1 MNTCQSSFSFA
12 LRAAIFALVCTM
24 WGINAEAVE
33 AVGKVQFVLG
43 DVTAVNGDESRQLKK
58 MDPIYESDTIETGPK
73 GSTQLMMMDSARIA
87 VRPNSAFIIAEYRL
101 DGDNSASVLSVLK
114 GGFRTLSGKIGEQA
128 KENYRVETPTGIIG
142 LRGTDHAVFHIPAGQ
157 EKFYGDGLAGTYSK
171 VYEGSIIL
179 QNEDKILVI
188 TPATDAGYVAK
199 DAAPKY
205 VKTIPETAEGPV
217 VVAPFDETES
227 DEEAADESEV
237 AAAPDEESASETE
250 SEAEAEIV
258 VADELPAESGD
269 AAAETQEIAPAP
281 EPAPEPT
288 SEIAR
293 APNSGP
299 INEIPAETIAD
310 VIQRETEESGNVA
323 LAEVDVFTFSV
334 DATGRE
340 GESFQI
346 SGETTARTVRSG
358 GQIQFRIIGANPNEF
373 TMSPGVACDSGG
385 LCTAMLPVGEREFVF
400 TLTPLYDEQPDAENW
415 RIVLVNDNPRIF
427 VEDSVQLEWNIA
439 IADAADVDVF
449 TFSVDAT
456 GREGESF
463 QISGETTARTVRSG
477 GQIQFRIIGANPN
490 EFTMSPGV
498 ACDSGGLCTAML
510 PVGEREFV
518 FTLTPLYDEQP
529 DAENWRIVLVND
541 NPRIFVEDSVQL
553 EWNIA
558 IADAADVDVFTFS
571 VDATGRE
578 GESFQISGET
588 TARTV
593 RSGGQIQFR
602 IIGANPNEFTMSPG
616 VACDSGGLCTAMLP
630 VGEREFVF
638 TLTPLYDEQPDAEN
652 WRIVLVNDNP
662 RIFVEDSVQLEWNIA
677 IADAADVDVFTFSV
691 DATGREGESFQI
703 SGETTARTVRSG
715 GQIQFRI
722 IGANPNEFTMSPGV
736 ACDSGGLCTAM
747 LPVGEREFV
756 FTLTPL
762 YDEQPDAE
770 NWRIVLVNDNPRIF
784 VEDSVQLE
792 WNIAIA
798 DAADVDVFTFSV
810 DATGREGESFQ
821 ISGETTARTVRSG
834 GQIQFRIIG
843 ANPNEFTMSPGVACD
858 SGGLCTA
865 MLPVGEREFV
875 FTLTPLY
882 DEQPDAEN
890 WRIVLVNDNPRIFVE
905 DSVQL
910 EWNIAIADA
919 ADVDVFTFSVDA
931 TGREGE
937 SFQISGETTA
947 RTVRSGGQI
956 QFRIIGAN
964 PNEFTMSP
972 GVACDSGGLCT
983 AMLPVG
989 EREFVFTLT
998 PLYDEQPDAENWR
1011 IVLVNDNPRIFVED
1025 SVQLEW
1031 NIAIADAAD
1040 VDVFTFSVDAT
1051 GREGESFQIS
1061 GETTARTVRSGGQI
1075 QFRIIGAN
1083 PNEFTMSPGVACD
1096 SGGLCTAMLP
1106 VGEREFVF
1114 TLTPLY
1120 DEQPDAEN
1128 WRIVLVDDNPR
1139 IFVEDS
1145 VQLEWSI
1152 AIADAADVDVLI
1164 FSVDDTGRE
1173 GESFQISGE
1182 TTARTVRGG
1191 GQIQFRIIGANPD
1204 EFTLS
1209 PGVTCDSGG
1218 LCTAML
1224 PVGEREFVFTLT
1236 PLYDEQPDAEEWRI
1250 VLVNDNPRIFVED
1263 SVTLEWN
1270 IAIADVVAEVQ
1281 IAHVVARTTFD
1292 EGESVQLRISSTQ
1305 TSPADSGGLQVRFRI
1320 NGADRNEI
1328 GDLPTG
1334 VTYSTEDGVYSATI
1348 PAGQREFTF
1357 NLITLTDS
1365 TDEPTGEEWTVTL
1378 ISDTGGLYTGNSQVA
1393 FTVIDPPVTPSVP
1406 ANFFGGGFET
1416 LTNPDESL
1424 NLAVPTDWIIG
1435 SGGILA
1441 IQDPDRMGAPAT
1453 GIDIFP
1459 GGDVYNAIAAGDES
1473 YVRFASGQNV
1483 FYRMDSDG
1491 RFVNNAEGNAGRL
1504 SRQGEGGADYFTFSY
1519 ALETGDRTFLTNYQV
1534 ETRFLLNARKSDGI
1548 NLNDAREFSEGATET
1563 WQFGTTTRT
1572 ELNQRETFFPVTGT
1586 VENLQANLDYGRVP
1600 VPNPEGTDFVPGSF
1614 DYDISGQ
1621 ASFGT
1626 DNSKI
1631 FSRFDVQVTDA
1642 ERCRGADTGCY
1653 DDRLVGKF
1661 EADANP

>member
-142 LRGTDHAVFHIPAGQ
+142 LRGTDHAVFHIPEGQ
-157 EKFYGDGLAGTYSK
+157 EKLYGDGLAGTYSK
-171 VYEGSIIL
+171 VYEGSTIL

-199 DAAPKY
+199 DAAPQY
-205 VKTIPETAEGPV
+205 VKAIPETAEGPV

-250 SEAEAEIV
+250 AEAEIV

-269 AAAETQEIAPAP
+269 AAAETQEIAPAPAP

-340 GESFQI
+340 EESFQI
-346 SGETTARTVRSG
+346 RVETARPVRRE
-358 GQIQFRIIGANPNEF
+358 GQIRFRINGADRDEIGDLP
-373 TMSPGVACDSGG
+373 TGVTYSTEDGVYS
-385 LCTAMLPVGEREFVF
+385 AMLPVGQREFVF

-415 RIVLVNDNPRIF
+415 RIVLVSDNPRIF

-456 GREGESF
+456 GREEESF
-463 QISGETTARTVRSG
+463 QIRVETARPVRRE
-477 GQIQFRIIGANPN
+477 GQIRFRINGADRDEIGDLP
-490 EFTMSPGV
+490 TGV
-498 ACDSGGLCTAML
+498 TYSTEDGVYSATL
-510 PVGEREFV
+510 PAGQREFV

-529 DAENWRIVLVND
+529 DAENWEIVLVDD

-578 GESFQISGET
+578 EESFQIRVE
-588 TARTV
+588 TARPV
-593 RSGGQIQFR
+593 RREGQIRFR
-602 IIGANPNEFTMSPG
+602 INGADRDEIGDLPTG
-616 VACDSGGLCTAMLP
+616 VTYSTEDGVYSATLP
-630 VGEREFVF
+630 AGQREFVF

-652 WRIVLVNDNP
+652 WEIVLVDDNP

-691 DATGREGESFQI
+691 DATGREEESFQI
-703 SGETTARTVRSG
+703 RVETARPVRRE
-715 GQIQFRI
+715 GQIRFRI
-722 IGANPNEFTMSPGV
+722 NGADRDEIGDLPTGV
-736 ACDSGGLCTAM
+736 TYSTEDGVYSAT
-747 LPVGEREFV
+747 LPAGQREFV

-770 NWRIVLVNDNPRIF
+770 NWEIVLVDDNPRIF

-810 DATGREGESFQ
+810 DATGREEESFQ
-821 ISGETTARTVRSG
+821 IRVETARPVRRE
-834 GQIQFRIIG
+834 GQIRFRINGADRDEIG
-843 ANPNEFTMSPGVACD
+843 DLPTGVTYSTEDGVYSA
-858 SGGLCTA
+858 T
-865 MLPVGEREFV
+865 LPAGQREFV

-890 WRIVLVNDNPRIFVE
+890 WEIVLVDDNPRIFVE

-931 TGREGE
+931 TGREEE
-937 SFQISGETTA
+937 SFQIRVETA
-947 RTVRSGGQI
+947 RPVRREGQI
-956 QFRIIGAN
+956 RFRINGADRDEIGDL
-964 PNEFTMSP
+964 PT
-972 GVACDSGGLCT
+972 GVTYSTEDGVYSAT
-983 AMLPVG
+983 LPAG
-989 EREFVFTLT
+989 QREFVFTLT
-998 PLYDEQPDAENWR
+998 PLYDEQPDAENWE
-1011 IVLVNDNPRIFVED
+1011 IVLVDDNPRIFVED

-1051 GREGESFQIS
+1051 GREEESFQIRV
-1061 GETTARTVRSGGQI
+1061 ETARPVRREGQI
-1075 QFRIIGAN
+1075 RFRINGADRDEIGDL
-1083 PNEFTMSPGVACD
+1083 PTGVTYSTEDGVYSA
-1096 SGGLCTAMLP
+1096 TLP
-1106 VGEREFVF
+1106 AGQREFVF

-1128 WRIVLVDDNPR
+1128 WEIVLVDDNPR

-1145 VQLEWSI
+1145 VQLEW
-1152 AIADAADVDVLI
+1152 
-1164 FSVDDTGRE
+1164 
-1173 GESFQISGE
+1173 
-1182 TTARTVRGG
+1182 
-1191 GQIQFRIIGANPD
+1191 
-1204 EFTLS
+1204 
-1209 PGVTCDSGG
+1209 
-1218 LCTAML
+1218 
-1224 PVGEREFVFTLT
+1224 
-1236 PLYDEQPDAEEWRI
+1236 
-1250 VLVNDNPRIFVED
+1250 
-1263 SVTLEWN
+1263 N
-1270 IAIADVVAEVQ
+1270 IAIADIVAEVQ
-1281 IAHVVARTTFD
+1281 IAHAVARTTFD

-1365 TDEPTGEEWTVTL
+1365 IDETTGEEWTVTL
-1378 ISDTGGLYTGNSQVA
+1378 ISDTGLYTGNSQVA
-1393 FTVIDPPVTPSVP
+1393 FTVIDPQVTPPVDPPVDPPVTPSVP

-1459 GGDVYNAIAAGDES
+1459 GGEVYNAIAAGDES

>member
-1 MNTCQSSFSFA
+1 MNPSRPSFSFA
-12 LRAAIFALVCTM
+12 LRTAIFALVCTM
-24 WGINAEAVE
+24 WSINAEAVE

-43 DVTAVNGDESRQLKK
+43 DVTAVNGGESRQLKK

-101 DGDNSASVLSVLK
+101 DDDNSASVLSVLK

-281 EPAPEPT
+281 APEPAPEPT

-346 SGETTARTVRSG
+346 SGETTARTVRGGGQIQFRIIGANPNEFTMSPGVACDSGGLCTAMLPVGEREFVFTLTPLYDEQPDAENWRIVLVDDNPRIFVEDSVQLEWNIAIADAADVDVSTFSVDATGREEESFQIRVETARPVRSEGQIRFRINGADRDEIGDLPTGVTYSTENGVYSATLPAGEREFVFTLTPLYDEQPDAENWRIVLVNDNPRIFVEDSVQLEWNIAIADAADVDVFTFSVDATGREGESFQISGETTARTVRNG

-463 QISGETTARTVRSG
+463 QISGETTARTVRNG

-593 RSGGQIQFR
+593 RGGGQIQFR

-703 SGETTARTVRSG
+703 SGETTARTVRNG

-821 ISGETTARTVRSG
+821 ISGETTARTVRNG

-910 EWNIAIADA
+910 EWNIAIAD
-919 ADVDVFTFSVDA
+919 
-931 TGREGE
+931 
-937 SFQISGETTA
+937 I
-947 RTVRSGGQI
+947 
-956 QFRIIGAN
+956 
-964 PNEFTMSP
+964 
-972 GVACDSGGLCT
+972 
-983 AMLPVG
+983 
-989 EREFVFTLT
+989 
-998 PLYDEQPDAENWR
+998 
-1011 IVLVNDNPRIFVED
+1011 
-1025 SVQLEW
+1025 
-1031 NIAIADAAD
+1031 
-1040 VDVFTFSVDAT
+1040 
-1051 GREGESFQIS
+1051 
-1061 GETTARTVRSGGQI
+1061 
-1075 QFRIIGAN
+1075 
-1083 PNEFTMSPGVACD
+1083 
-1096 SGGLCTAMLP
+1096 
-1106 VGEREFVF
+1106 
-1114 TLTPLY
+1114 
-1120 DEQPDAEN
+1120 
-1128 WRIVLVDDNPR
+1128 
-1139 IFVEDS
+1139 
-1145 VQLEWSI
+1145 
-1152 AIADAADVDVLI
+1152 
-1164 FSVDDTGRE
+1164 
-1173 GESFQISGE
+1173 
-1182 TTARTVRGG
+1182 
-1191 GQIQFRIIGANPD
+1191 
-1204 EFTLS
+1204 
-1209 PGVTCDSGG
+1209 
-1218 LCTAML
+1218 
-1224 PVGEREFVFTLT
+1224 
-1236 PLYDEQPDAEEWRI
+1236 
-1250 VLVNDNPRIFVED
+1250 
-1263 SVTLEWN
+1263 
-1270 IAIADVVAEVQ
+1270 VAEVQ
-1281 IAHVVARTTFD
+1281 IAHAVARTTFD

-1365 TDEPTGEEWTVTL
+1365 TDETSGEEWTVTL
-1378 ISDTGGLYTGNSQVA
+1378 ISDTGLYTGNSQVA
-1393 FTVIDPPVTPSVP
+1393 FTVIDPQVTPPVDPPVDPPVTPSVP

-1416 LTNPDESL
+1416 LTNPDASL

-1435 SGGILA
+1435 TGGILA

-1459 GGDVYNAIAAGDES
+1459 GGEVYNAIAAGDES

>member
-1 MNTCQSSFSFA
+1 MNPSRPSFSFA
-12 LRAAIFALVCTM
+12 LRTAIFALVCTM
-24 WGINAEAVE
+24 WSINAEAVE

-43 DVTAVNGDESRQLKK
+43 DVTAVNGGESRQLKK

-101 DGDNSASVLSVLK
+101 DDDNSASVLSVLK

-171 VYEGSIIL
+171 VYEGSTIL

-205 VKTIPETAEGPV
+205 VKAIPETAEGPV
-217 VVAPFDETES
+217 VVAPADETES

-281 EPAPEPT
+281 VVPKA
-288 SEIAR
+288 
-293 APNSGP
+293 
-299 INEIPAETIAD
+299 AETPVADITEGNITGEPIAD
-310 VIQRETEESGNVA
+310 AIQRETQETIMEESRNAA
-323 LAEVDVFTFSV
+323 LAQFELTHFNGALSEGGFLQNNPQNNPYFRIERTTGIDTFQPVRFRITGADADEFTLETISGSPNHFGEAVGCDGTSCAVLFLPGDAFHEFRIHPTADGIAEGSEQWRIEVVNVEDVAVIRDFRVAGVPINRNIIPFDVADGEVEVSTFSVDDTGREEESFQIRVETARPVRSEGQIRFRINGADRDEIGDLPTGVTYSTENGVYSATLPVGEREFAFTLTPRYDEQSDAENWRIVLVNDNPRIFVEDSVQLEWNIAIADAADVDVFTFSV
-334 DATGRE
+334 DDTGRE

-427 VEDSVQLEWNIA
+427 VEDSVTLEWNIA

-558 IADAADVDVFTFS
+558 IAD
-571 VDATGRE
+571 
-578 GESFQISGET
+578 I
-588 TARTV
+588 
-593 RSGGQIQFR
+593 
-602 IIGANPNEFTMSPG
+602 
-616 VACDSGGLCTAMLP
+616 
-630 VGEREFVF
+630 
-638 TLTPLYDEQPDAEN
+638 
-652 WRIVLVNDNP
+652 
-662 RIFVEDSVQLEWNIA
+662 
-677 IADAADVDVFTFSV
+677 
-691 DATGREGESFQI
+691 
-703 SGETTARTVRSG
+703 
-715 GQIQFRI
+715 
-722 IGANPNEFTMSPGV
+722 
-736 ACDSGGLCTAM
+736 
-747 LPVGEREFV
+747 
-756 FTLTPL
+756 
-762 YDEQPDAE
+762 
-770 NWRIVLVNDNPRIF
+770 
-784 VEDSVQLE
+784 
-792 WNIAIA
+792 
-798 DAADVDVFTFSV
+798 
-810 DATGREGESFQ
+810 
-821 ISGETTARTVRSG
+821 
-834 GQIQFRIIG
+834 
-843 ANPNEFTMSPGVACD
+843 
-858 SGGLCTA
+858 
-865 MLPVGEREFV
+865 
-875 FTLTPLY
+875 
-882 DEQPDAEN
+882 
-890 WRIVLVNDNPRIFVE
+890 
-905 DSVQL
+905 
-910 EWNIAIADA
+910 
-919 ADVDVFTFSVDA
+919 
-931 TGREGE
+931 
-937 SFQISGETTA
+937 
-947 RTVRSGGQI
+947 
-956 QFRIIGAN
+956 
-964 PNEFTMSP
+964 
-972 GVACDSGGLCT
+972 
-983 AMLPVG
+983 
-989 EREFVFTLT
+989 
-998 PLYDEQPDAENWR
+998 
-1011 IVLVNDNPRIFVED
+1011 
-1025 SVQLEW
+1025 
-1031 NIAIADAAD
+1031 
-1040 VDVFTFSVDAT
+1040 
-1051 GREGESFQIS
+1051 
-1061 GETTARTVRSGGQI
+1061 
-1075 QFRIIGAN
+1075 
-1083 PNEFTMSPGVACD
+1083 
-1096 SGGLCTAMLP
+1096 
-1106 VGEREFVF
+1106 
-1114 TLTPLY
+1114 
-1120 DEQPDAEN
+1120 
-1128 WRIVLVDDNPR
+1128 
-1139 IFVEDS
+1139 
-1145 VQLEWSI
+1145 
-1152 AIADAADVDVLI
+1152 
-1164 FSVDDTGRE
+1164 
-1173 GESFQISGE
+1173 
-1182 TTARTVRGG
+1182 
-1191 GQIQFRIIGANPD
+1191 
-1204 EFTLS
+1204 
-1209 PGVTCDSGG
+1209 
-1218 LCTAML
+1218 
-1224 PVGEREFVFTLT
+1224 
-1236 PLYDEQPDAEEWRI
+1236 
-1250 VLVNDNPRIFVED
+1250 
-1263 SVTLEWN
+1263 
-1270 IAIADVVAEVQ
+1270 VAEVQ
-1281 IAHVVARTTFD
+1281 IAHAVARTTFD

-1365 TDEPTGEEWTVTL
+1365 TDETSGEEWTVTL
-1378 ISDTGGLYTGNSQVA
+1378 ISDTGLYTGNSQVA
-1393 FTVIDPPVTPSVP
+1393 FTVIDPQVTPPVDPPVTPSVP

-1416 LTNPDESL
+1416 LTNPDASL

-1435 SGGILA
+1435 TGGILA

-1459 GGDVYNAIAAGDES
+1459 GGEVYNAIAAGDES

-1534 ETRFLLNARKSDGI
+1534 ETRFLLNARRSDGI

>member
-58 MDPIYESDTIETGPK
+58 MDTIYESDTIETGPK

-101 DGDNSASVLSVLK
+101 DDDNSASVLSVLK

-128 KENYRVETPTGIIG
+128 KENYRVETPTGTIG
-142 LRGTDHAVFHIPAGQ
+142 LRGTDHAVFHIPKGQ
-157 EKFYGDGLAGTYSK
+157 EKSYGDGLAGTYSK
-171 VYEGSIIL
+171 VYEGSTIL

-199 DAAPKY
+199 DKPPRF
-205 VKTIPETAEGPV
+205 VKAIPETAEGPV
-217 VVAPFDETES
+217 VVAPADETES
-227 DEEAADESEV
+227 DEGAADEAQV

-269 AAAETQEIAPAP
+269 AAAEPREIAPAPAP

-310 VIQRETEESGNVA
+310 VIQRETEETGNVA
-323 LAEVDVFTFSV
+323 LAEVDVSTFSV
-334 DATGRE
+334 DDTGRE

-346 SGETTARTVRSG
+346 RVETARPVRRE
-358 GQIQFRIIGANPNEF
+358 GQIRFRINGADRDEIGDLP
-373 TMSPGVACDSGG
+373 TGVTYSTENGVYSA
-385 LCTAMLPVGEREFVF
+385 TLP
-400 TLTPLYDEQPDAENW
+400 A
-415 RIVLVNDNPRIF
+415 
-427 VEDSVQLEWNIA
+427 
-439 IADAADVDVF
+439 
-449 TFSVDAT
+449 
-456 GREGESF
+456 
-463 QISGETTARTVRSG
+463 
-477 GQIQFRIIGANPN
+477 GQ
-490 EFTMSPGV
+490 
-498 ACDSGGLCTAML
+498 
-510 PVGEREFV
+510 
-518 FTLTPLYDEQP
+518 
-529 DAENWRIVLVND
+529 
-541 NPRIFVEDSVQL
+541 
-553 EWNIA
+553 
-558 IADAADVDVFTFS
+558 
-571 VDATGRE
+571 
-578 GESFQISGET
+578 
-588 TARTV
+588 
-593 RSGGQIQFR
+593 
-602 IIGANPNEFTMSPG
+602 
-616 VACDSGGLCTAMLP
+616 
-630 VGEREFVF
+630 
-638 TLTPLYDEQPDAEN
+638 
-652 WRIVLVNDNP
+652 
-662 RIFVEDSVQLEWNIA
+662 
-677 IADAADVDVFTFSV
+677 
-691 DATGREGESFQI
+691 
-703 SGETTARTVRSG
+703 
-715 GQIQFRI
+715 
-722 IGANPNEFTMSPGV
+722 
-736 ACDSGGLCTAM
+736 
-747 LPVGEREFV
+747 
-756 FTLTPL
+756 
-762 YDEQPDAE
+762 
-770 NWRIVLVNDNPRIF
+770 
-784 VEDSVQLE
+784 
-792 WNIAIA
+792 
-798 DAADVDVFTFSV
+798 
-810 DATGREGESFQ
+810 
-821 ISGETTARTVRSG
+821 
-834 GQIQFRIIG
+834 
-843 ANPNEFTMSPGVACD
+843 
-858 SGGLCTA
+858 
-865 MLPVGEREFV
+865 
-875 FTLTPLY
+875 
-882 DEQPDAEN
+882 
-890 WRIVLVNDNPRIFVE
+890 
-905 DSVQL
+905 
-910 EWNIAIADA
+910 
-919 ADVDVFTFSVDA
+919 
-931 TGREGE
+931 
-937 SFQISGETTA
+937 
-947 RTVRSGGQI
+947 
-956 QFRIIGAN
+956 
-964 PNEFTMSP
+964 
-972 GVACDSGGLCT
+972 
-983 AMLPVG
+983 
-989 EREFVFTLT
+989 
-998 PLYDEQPDAENWR
+998 
-1011 IVLVNDNPRIFVED
+1011 
-1025 SVQLEW
+1025 
-1031 NIAIADAAD
+1031 
-1040 VDVFTFSVDAT
+1040 
-1051 GREGESFQIS
+1051 
-1061 GETTARTVRSGGQI
+1061 
-1075 QFRIIGAN
+1075 
-1083 PNEFTMSPGVACD
+1083 
-1096 SGGLCTAMLP
+1096 
-1106 VGEREFVF
+1106 REFVF

-1145 VQLEWSI
+1145 VQLEWNI
-1152 AIADAADVDVLI
+1152 AIADAADVDVST
-1164 FSVDDTGRE
+1164 FSVDATGRE

-1191 GQIQFRIIGANPD
+1191 GQIQFRIIGANPN
-1204 EFTLS
+1204 EFTMS
-1209 PGVTCDSGG
+1209 PGVACDSGG

-1224 PVGEREFVFTLT
+1224 PAGQREFVFTLT
-1236 PLYDEQPDAEEWRI
+1236 PLYDEQPDAENWEI
-1250 VLVNDNPRIFVED
+1250 VLVDDNPRIFVED
-1263 SVTLEWN
+1263 SVQLEWN
-1270 IAIADVVAEVQ
+1270 IAIADAADVDVFTFSVDATGREEESFQIRVETARPVRREGQIRFRINGADRDEIGDLPTGVTYSTEDGVYSATLPVGQREFVFTLTPLYDEQPDAENWEIVLVDDNPRIFVEDSVQLEWNIAIADAADVDVFTFSVDATGREEESFQIRVETARPVRREGQIRFRINGADRDEIGDLPTGVTYSTEDGVYSATLPVGQREFVFTLTPLYDEQPDAENWEIVLVDDNPRIFVEDSVQLEWNIAIADAADVDVFTFSVDATGREEESFQIRVETARPVRREGQIRFRINGADRDEIGDLPTGVTYSTEDGVYSATLPVGQREFVFTLTPLYDEQPDAENWEIVLVDDNPRIFVEDSVQLEWNIAIADIVAEVQ
-1281 IAHVVARTTFD
+1281 IAHAVARTTFD
-1292 EGESVQLRISSTQ
+1292 EGEGVQLRISSTQ

-1365 TDEPTGEEWTVTL
+1365 TDETSGEEWTVTL
-1378 ISDTGGLYTGNSQVA
+1378 ISDTGLYTGNSQVA
-1393 FTVIDPPVTPSVP
+1393 FTVIDPQVTPPVTPSVP

-1416 LTNPDESL
+1416 LTNPDASL
-1424 NLAVPTDWIIG
+1424 NLALPTDWIIG
-1435 SGGILA
+1435 GGGILA

-1459 GGDVYNAIAAGDES
+1459 GDAVYNAIAADDES
-1473 YVRFASGQNV
+1473 RVQFGSGANV

-1504 SRQGEGGADYFTFSY
+1504 SRQSEGGADYFTFSY

>member
-1 MNTCQSSFSFA
+1 MNPSRPSFSFA
-12 LRAAIFALVCTM
+12 LRTAIFALVCTM
-24 WGINAEAVE
+24 WSINAEAVE

-43 DVTAVNGDESRQLKK
+43 DVTAVNGGESRQLKK

-101 DGDNSASVLSVLK
+101 DDDNSASVLSVLK

-281 EPAPEPT
+281 APEPAPEPT

-334 DATGRE
+334 DDTGRE

-449 TFSVDAT
+449 TFSVDDT

-529 DAENWRIVLVND
+529 DAENWEIVLVDDNPRIFVEDSVQLEWNIAIADAADVDVFTFSVDATGREEESFQIRVETARPVRREGQIRFRINGADRDEIGDLPTGVTYSTEDGVYSATLPAGQREFVFTLTPLYDEQPDAENWEIVLVDDNPRIFVEDSVQLEWNIAIADAADVDVFTFSVDATGREEESFQIRVETARPVRREGQIRFRINGADRDEIGDLPTGVTYSTEDGVYSATLPAGQREFVFTLTPLYDEQPDAENWRIVLVSD

-593 RSGGQIQFR
+593 RNGGQIQFR
-602 IIGANPNEFTMSPG
+602 IIGANPDEFTLSPG
-616 VACDSGGLCTAMLP
+616 VTCDSGGLCTAMLP
-630 VGEREFVF
+630 VGQREFVF

-652 WRIVLVNDNP
+652 WRIVLVSDNP

-691 DATGREGESFQI
+691 DATGREEESFQI
-703 SGETTARTVRSG
+703 RVETARPVRRE
-715 GQIQFRI
+715 GQIRFRI
-722 IGANPNEFTMSPGV
+722 NGADRDEIGDLPTGV
-736 ACDSGGLCTAM
+736 TYSTEDGVYSAT
-747 LPVGEREFV
+747 LPAGQREFV

-770 NWRIVLVNDNPRIF
+770 NWEIVLVDDNPRIF

-810 DATGREGESFQ
+810 DATGREEESFQ
-821 ISGETTARTVRSG
+821 IRVETARPVRRE
-834 GQIQFRIIG
+834 GQIRFRINGADRDEIG
-843 ANPNEFTMSPGVACD
+843 DLPTGVTYSTEDGVYSA
-858 SGGLCTA
+858 T
-865 MLPVGEREFV
+865 LPAGQREFV

-890 WRIVLVNDNPRIFVE
+890 WEIVLVDDNPRIFVE

-910 EWNIAIADA
+910 EWNIAIAD
-919 ADVDVFTFSVDA
+919 
-931 TGREGE
+931 
-937 SFQISGETTA
+937 I
-947 RTVRSGGQI
+947 
-956 QFRIIGAN
+956 
-964 PNEFTMSP
+964 
-972 GVACDSGGLCT
+972 
-983 AMLPVG
+983 
-989 EREFVFTLT
+989 
-998 PLYDEQPDAENWR
+998 
-1011 IVLVNDNPRIFVED
+1011 
-1025 SVQLEW
+1025 
-1031 NIAIADAAD
+1031 
-1040 VDVFTFSVDAT
+1040 
-1051 GREGESFQIS
+1051 
-1061 GETTARTVRSGGQI
+1061 
-1075 QFRIIGAN
+1075 
-1083 PNEFTMSPGVACD
+1083 
-1096 SGGLCTAMLP
+1096 
-1106 VGEREFVF
+1106 
-1114 TLTPLY
+1114 
-1120 DEQPDAEN
+1120 
-1128 WRIVLVDDNPR
+1128 
-1139 IFVEDS
+1139 
-1145 VQLEWSI
+1145 
-1152 AIADAADVDVLI
+1152 
-1164 FSVDDTGRE
+1164 
-1173 GESFQISGE
+1173 
-1182 TTARTVRGG
+1182 
-1191 GQIQFRIIGANPD
+1191 
-1204 EFTLS
+1204 
-1209 PGVTCDSGG
+1209 
-1218 LCTAML
+1218 
-1224 PVGEREFVFTLT
+1224 
-1236 PLYDEQPDAEEWRI
+1236 
-1250 VLVNDNPRIFVED
+1250 
-1263 SVTLEWN
+1263 
-1270 IAIADVVAEVQ
+1270 VAEVQ
-1281 IAHVVARTTFD
+1281 IAHAVARTTFD

-1365 TDEPTGEEWTVTL
+1365 IDETTGEEWTVTL
-1378 ISDTGGLYTGNSQVA
+1378 ISDTGLYTGNSQVA
-1393 FTVIDPPVTPSVP
+1393 FTVIDPQVTPPVDPPVDPPVTPSVP

-1435 SGGILA
+1435 TGGILA

-1459 GGDVYNAIAAGDES
+1459 GGEVYNAIAAGDES

>member
-1 MNTCQSSFSFA
+1 MNPSRPSFSFA
-12 LRAAIFALVCTM
+12 LRTAIFALVCTM
-24 WGINAEAVE
+24 WSINAEAVE

-43 DVTAVNGDESRQLKK
+43 DVTAVNGGESRQLKK

-101 DGDNSASVLSVLK
+101 DDDNSASVLSVLK

-281 EPAPEPT
+281 APEPAPEPT

-340 GESFQI
+340 GENFQI
-346 SGETTARTVRSG
+346 SGETTARTVRGG

-456 GREGESF
+456 GREGENF
-463 QISGETTARTVRSG
+463 QISGETTARTVRGG

-578 GESFQISGET
+578 GENFQISGET

-593 RSGGQIQFR
+593 RGGGQIQFR

-652 WRIVLVNDNP
+652 WEIVLVDDNP

-691 DATGREGESFQI
+691 DATGREEESFQIRVETARPVRREGQIRFRINGADRDEIGDLPTGVTYSTEDGVYSATLPAGQREFVFTLTPLYDEQPDAENWEIVLVDDNPRIFVEDSVQLEWNIAIADAADVDVFTFSVDATGREEESFQI

-784 VEDSVQLE
+784 VEDSV
-792 WNIAIA
+792 
-798 DAADVDVFTFSV
+798 
-810 DATGREGESFQ
+810 
-821 ISGETTARTVRSG
+821 
-834 GQIQFRIIG
+834 
-843 ANPNEFTMSPGVACD
+843 
-858 SGGLCTA
+858 
-865 MLPVGEREFV
+865 
-875 FTLTPLY
+875 
-882 DEQPDAEN
+882 
-890 WRIVLVNDNPRIFVE
+890 
-905 DSVQL
+905 
-910 EWNIAIADA
+910 
-919 ADVDVFTFSVDA
+919 
-931 TGREGE
+931 
-937 SFQISGETTA
+937 
-947 RTVRSGGQI
+947 
-956 QFRIIGAN
+956 
-964 PNEFTMSP
+964 
-972 GVACDSGGLCT
+972 
-983 AMLPVG
+983 
-989 EREFVFTLT
+989 
-998 PLYDEQPDAENWR
+998 
-1011 IVLVNDNPRIFVED
+1011 
-1025 SVQLEW
+1025 
-1031 NIAIADAAD
+1031 
-1040 VDVFTFSVDAT
+1040 
-1051 GREGESFQIS
+1051 
-1061 GETTARTVRSGGQI
+1061 
-1075 QFRIIGAN
+1075 
-1083 PNEFTMSPGVACD
+1083 
-1096 SGGLCTAMLP
+1096 
-1106 VGEREFVF
+1106 
-1114 TLTPLY
+1114 
-1120 DEQPDAEN
+1120 
-1128 WRIVLVDDNPR
+1128 
-1139 IFVEDS
+1139 
-1145 VQLEWSI
+1145 
-1152 AIADAADVDVLI
+1152 
-1164 FSVDDTGRE
+1164 
-1173 GESFQISGE
+1173 
-1182 TTARTVRGG
+1182 
-1191 GQIQFRIIGANPD
+1191 
-1204 EFTLS
+1204 
-1209 PGVTCDSGG
+1209 
-1218 LCTAML
+1218 
-1224 PVGEREFVFTLT
+1224 
-1236 PLYDEQPDAEEWRI
+1236 
-1250 VLVNDNPRIFVED
+1250 
-1263 SVTLEWN
+1263 TLEWN
-1270 IAIADVVAEVQ
+1270 IAIADIVAEVQ
-1281 IAHVVARTTFD
+1281 IAHAVARTTFD

-1365 TDEPTGEEWTVTL
+1365 TDETTGEEWTVTL
-1378 ISDTGGLYTGNSQVA
+1378 ISDTGLYTGNSQVA
-1393 FTVIDPPVTPSVP
+1393 FTVIDPQVTPPVDPPVDPPVTPSVP

-1435 SGGILA
+1435 TGGILA

-1459 GGDVYNAIAAGDES
+1459 GGEVYNAIAAGDES

>member
-1 MNTCQSSFSFA
+1 MNPSRPSFSFA
-12 LRAAIFALVCTM
+12 LRTAIFALVCTM
-24 WGINAEAVE
+24 WSINAEAVE

-43 DVTAVNGDESRQLKK
+43 DVTAVNGGESRQLKK

-73 GSTQLMMMDSARIA
+73 GSTQLMMMDDARIA

-101 DGDNSASVLSVLK
+101 DDDNSASVLSVLK

-250 SEAEAEIV
+250 AEAEIV

-269 AAAETQEIAPAP
+269 AAAETQEIAPAPAP

-334 DATGRE
+334 DDTGREGESFQISGETTARTVRNGGQIQFRIIGANPDEFTMSPGVACDSGGLCTAMLPVGQREFVFTLTPLYDEQPDAENWRIVLVNDNPRIFVEDSVQLEWNIAIADAADVDVSTFSVDATGREGESFQISGETTARTVRSGGQIQFRIIGANPNEFTMSPGVACDSGGLCTAMLPVGEREFVFTLTPLYDEQPDAENWRIVLVNDNPRIFVEDSVQLEWSIAIADAADVDVFTFSVDATGREGESFQISGETTARTVRNGGQIQFRIIGANPNEFTMSPGVACDSGGLCTAMLPAGEREFVFTLTPLYDEQPDAENWRIVLVNDNPRIFVEDSVQLEWSIAIADAADVDVFTFSVDATGREGESFQISGETTARTVRNGGQIQFRIIGANPNEFTMSPGVACDSGGLCTAMLPAGEREFVFTLTPLYDEQPDAENWRIVLVNDNPRIFVEDSVQLEWNIAIADAADVDVFTFSVDDTGRE

-449 TFSVDAT
+449 TFSVDDT

-571 VDATGRE
+571 VDDTGRE

-677 IADAADVDVFTFSV
+677 IAD
-691 DATGREGESFQI
+691 I
-703 SGETTARTVRSG
+703 
-715 GQIQFRI
+715 
-722 IGANPNEFTMSPGV
+722 
-736 ACDSGGLCTAM
+736 
-747 LPVGEREFV
+747 
-756 FTLTPL
+756 
-762 YDEQPDAE
+762 
-770 NWRIVLVNDNPRIF
+770 
-784 VEDSVQLE
+784 
-792 WNIAIA
+792 
-798 DAADVDVFTFSV
+798 
-810 DATGREGESFQ
+810 
-821 ISGETTARTVRSG
+821 
-834 GQIQFRIIG
+834 
-843 ANPNEFTMSPGVACD
+843 
-858 SGGLCTA
+858 
-865 MLPVGEREFV
+865 
-875 FTLTPLY
+875 
-882 DEQPDAEN
+882 
-890 WRIVLVNDNPRIFVE
+890 
-905 DSVQL
+905 
-910 EWNIAIADA
+910 
-919 ADVDVFTFSVDA
+919 
-931 TGREGE
+931 
-937 SFQISGETTA
+937 
-947 RTVRSGGQI
+947 
-956 QFRIIGAN
+956 
-964 PNEFTMSP
+964 
-972 GVACDSGGLCT
+972 
-983 AMLPVG
+983 
-989 EREFVFTLT
+989 
-998 PLYDEQPDAENWR
+998 
-1011 IVLVNDNPRIFVED
+1011 
-1025 SVQLEW
+1025 
-1031 NIAIADAAD
+1031 
-1040 VDVFTFSVDAT
+1040 
-1051 GREGESFQIS
+1051 
-1061 GETTARTVRSGGQI
+1061 
-1075 QFRIIGAN
+1075 
-1083 PNEFTMSPGVACD
+1083 
-1096 SGGLCTAMLP
+1096 
-1106 VGEREFVF
+1106 
-1114 TLTPLY
+1114 
-1120 DEQPDAEN
+1120 
-1128 WRIVLVDDNPR
+1128 
-1139 IFVEDS
+1139 
-1145 VQLEWSI
+1145 
-1152 AIADAADVDVLI
+1152 
-1164 FSVDDTGRE
+1164 
-1173 GESFQISGE
+1173 
-1182 TTARTVRGG
+1182 
-1191 GQIQFRIIGANPD
+1191 
-1204 EFTLS
+1204 
-1209 PGVTCDSGG
+1209 
-1218 LCTAML
+1218 
-1224 PVGEREFVFTLT
+1224 
-1236 PLYDEQPDAEEWRI
+1236 
-1250 VLVNDNPRIFVED
+1250 
-1263 SVTLEWN
+1263 
-1270 IAIADVVAEVQ
+1270 VAEVQ
-1281 IAHVVARTTFD
+1281 IAHAVARTTFD

-1365 TDEPTGEEWTVTL
+1365 TDETTGEEWTVTL
-1378 ISDTGGLYTGNSQVA
+1378 ISDTGLYTGNSQVA
-1393 FTVIDPPVTPSVP
+1393 FTVIDPQVTPPVDPPVDPPVTPSVP

-1435 SGGILA
+1435 TGGILA

-1459 GGDVYNAIAAGDES
+1459 GGEVYNAIAAGDES